1 MINQEQPR
9 AIDELVKMNN
19 RTVEKL
25 TRELKKKNEVIKTQ
39 TRKIFSLETEL
50 KKKTGKLKVNRWL
63 IDGVSS
69 EQLEKEKAQALK
81 ESAIEMFVVQ
91 LRELSFCDQLSM
103 DGEKLVYMKDV
114 ENLLKNMKKQID
126 RGVYDE

>member
-25 TRELKKKNEVIKTQ
+25 TRELKKQNEVIKTQ

-81 ESAIEMFVVQ
+81 ESAIEMFVIQ

>member
-9 AIDELVKMNN
+9 AIDELVRMNN

-39 TRKIFSLETEL
+39 THKIFSLETEL

-69 EQLEKEKAQALK
+69 QQLEKEKTQALK

-114 ENLLKNMKKQID
+114 ENLLKNMKKQTD
-126 RGVYDE
+126 RGVYE

>member
-25 TRELKKKNEVIKTQ
+25 TRELKKQNEVIKTQ

-69 EQLEKEKAQALK
+69 EQLEKEKTQALK

-126 RGVYDE
+126 RGVYD